1 MSYQLLLDT
10 SDKFLSVGIS
20 KNDELIYT
28 KSFQAWQRQSE
39 FLLVEIKKALQEV
52 KITFKDI
59 DEIVS
64 GIGPGS
70 YTGVRIALTVGKTLA
85 CLTNIKLKTVSS
97 LAIMGDI
104 ESSYIALINARS
116 GRSYI
121 GIYSFGKVILND
133 CIKSNEEVCKIINE
147 YKKKGFKIYGE
158 LDYLNLNGDSYDIVK
173 GLFSYGK
180 ICQVVSNPLI
190 VKPVYLKEAI

>member
-133 CIKSNEEVCKIINE
+133 CIKTNEEVCEIINE
-147 YKKKGFKIYGE
+147 YKEKGFKVYGE